1 MPTHERQGTMIEL
14 LSVEG
19 CPSAAETAALLRRV
33 LAEEERTE
41 PLTTIV
47 VETPAE
53 AVARG
58 FLGSP
63 TVRVNGRDIEPA
75 RADEPGG
82 ALSCRLYRTAT
93 GESGVPPAAL
103 VRAAVRRLPRREA
116 GAMAPPGE
124 TLP

>member
-1 MPTHERQGTMIEL
+1 MPTQEGAGTMIEL
-14 LSVEG
+14 LSVAG
-19 CPSAAETAALLRRV
+19 CPSAAATEALLRRV
-33 LAEEERTE
+33 FAEEGRTE
-41 PLTTIV
+41 PVTTIV
-47 VETPAE
+47 VETPQE

-82 ALSCRLYRTAT
+82 ALSCRLYRTAA
-93 GESGVPPAAL
+93 GESGVPPEAL

-116 GAMAPPGE
+116 
-124 TLP
+124 LP

>member
-1 MPTHERQGTMIEL
+1 MPTQERAGTMIEL
-14 LSVEG
+14 LSVAG
-19 CPSAAETAALLRRV
+19 CPSAADTEALLRRV
-33 LAEEERTE
+33 FAEEGRTE
-41 PLTTIV
+41 PVTTIV
-47 VETPAE
+47 VETPQE

-82 ALSCRLYRTAT
+82 ALSCRLYRTAA
-93 GESGVPPAAL
+93 GESGVPPEAL

-116 GAMAPPGE
+116 
-124 TLP
+124 LP